1 MIRLFC
7 VLATLTAG
15 MAAVHAAGSVVTEDT
30 VLVAPMGDVQ
40 GGRALHRI
48 SPNYPAGA
56 KRAQVSGVVKIEAW
70 VGKDGRIAG
79 AEVLSGPKMLR
90 KAALDA
96 VLRWQYEPAIRNG
109 KAIDRIAR
117 ITITFLPLD
126 E

>member
-1 MIRLFC
+1 MIRLYC
-7 VLATLTAG
+7 VLAALTAG
-15 MAAVHAAGSVVTEDT
+15 VAAVHAAGPVVTEDT
-30 VLVAPMGDVQ
+30 VLVAPIGDVE
-40 GGRALHRI
+40 GGQALHRMV
-48 SPNYPAGA
+48 PNYPPGA
-56 KRAQVSGVVKIEAW
+56 MRAQVSGVVKIEAW

-90 KAALDA
+90 KAAIDA